1 MERVLFGN
9 GSHAELPMIL
19 EAKKAGYYVI
29 TTGTVKDAIG
39 HQYADEYVYGDFSDK
54 DFIVR
59 LAKEK
64 NVDHLVSGC
73 NDFSYTATAYAG
85 EVLGIKGHDSYEN
98 SMIIHQKDRFRKMTR
113 SLGIRTPFVFE
124 CYDLESLDSILDGI
138 RYPVLVKPVDL
149 TGGKGVKVCNSDE
162 EVKRYAVDAFKLTRQ
177 DHIIIEEFIFGSNH
191 GASFLL
197 KDQKVIYGI
206 FDDEQYGL
214 NKYLVLGASSPPR
227 EMKEESKKQL
237 IDDVNKIAKHLDLV
251 DGLFHCQF
259 ILTDEDEAIIIDPC
273 RRAPGDLYVLLA
285 KYTTGVNYPKEIFN
299 AEIGIGVDDS
309 YAVEN
314 NIIAR
319 ECIMT
324 DRTGVIDSIYIDDYV
339 RKHIIHEM
347 IWGKKGD
354 AVEDIM
360 KYKAGILIMKF
371 DEMDE
376 MKYVLDNYS
385 SLVRI
390 EFKE

>member
-1 MERVLFGN
+1 
-9 GSHAELPMIL
+9 MIL

-29 TTGTVKDAIG
+29 TTGTMKDAIG

-54 DFIVR
+54 DFIVK
-59 LAKEK
+59 LTKEK
-64 NVDHLVSGC
+64 KVDHLVSGC

-113 SLGIRTPFVFE
+113 SLNIRTPFVFE
-124 CYDLESLDSILDGI
+124 CYEPDSLDSILNGI

-149 TGGKGVKVCNSDE
+149 TGGKGVKVCNNDE

-214 NKYLVLGASSPPR
+214 NKYLVLGASSPSR
-227 EMKEESKKQL
+227 DMKEESKKQL

-299 AEIGIGVDDS
+299 AEIGKGVDDS
-309 YAVEN
+309 YIVEN

-324 DRTGVIDSIYIDDYV
+324 ERTGVIDSIHIDDFV
-339 RKHIIHEM
+339 RKHIVHEM

-354 AVEDIM
+354 VVEDIM

-371 DEMDE
+371 DDMDQ
-376 MKYVLDNYS
+376 MKYVLENYS